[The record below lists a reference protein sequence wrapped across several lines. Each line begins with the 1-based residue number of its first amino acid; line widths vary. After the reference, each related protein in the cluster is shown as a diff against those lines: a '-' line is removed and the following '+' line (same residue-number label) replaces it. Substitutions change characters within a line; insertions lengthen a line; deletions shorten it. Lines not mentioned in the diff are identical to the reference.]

1 MSQTR
6 KAAPKS
12 ASMLM
17 EMSLVDRVFIVLMS
31 CGSSEIVVSVAPNN
45 PSAIIKSILPL
56 VLQEGVFTL
65 FLA

>member
-1 MSQTR
+1 
-6 KAAPKS
+6 
-12 ASMLM
+12 MLM
-17 EMSLVDRVFIVLMS
+17 EMSLVDRVFIVLRS